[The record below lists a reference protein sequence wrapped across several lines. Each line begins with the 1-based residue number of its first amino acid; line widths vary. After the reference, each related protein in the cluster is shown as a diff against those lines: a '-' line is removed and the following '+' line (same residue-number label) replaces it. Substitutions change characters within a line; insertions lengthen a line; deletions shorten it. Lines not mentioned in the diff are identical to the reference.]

1 MHGHPLGE
9 VVSGRGVNNID
20 SGVRQETKANS
31 FNEGMGRPLIP
42 SPKVPLAQAVSSAA
56 LSFPHWH
63 LWLDVSASAVS
74 GCRGRP

>member
-9 VVSGRGVNNID
+9 VVRRHGVNNID

-31 FNEGMGRPLIP
+31 FIKGMGRPLIP
-42 SPKVPLAQAVSSAA
+42 SPEVPLAQAVSSAA

-63 LWLDVSASAVS
+63 LWLDVFASAVS